1 MDSANPALLLVGR
14 EDAHYDL
21 WSKGMEQSSATD
33 LHSSGWNG
41 PMPMLNFCDINL
53 QEFDKFGNLI
63 FQWGVC
69 KHLSSYCS

>member
-53 QEFDKFGNLI
+53 
-63 FQWGVC
+63 
-69 KHLSSYCS
+69 